1 MRNKCNII
9 KDILPLYAED
19 MASQDTRDFV
29 DEHLKHCAGCQ
40 AELGQIKQSVDF
52 EPDGNTLPLKKLKK
66 KLRTKRI
73 QTIMFTVTLAFAIL
87 VSLFAVLTSPQYFPY
102 SDGLLTVSDN
112 MNGSITISFDE
123 KVTGYSCSK
132 GIDIDTGVEVYYID
146 AWNTIW
152 DGLFSKREKQ
162 NMVVDTADKK
172 GIQVYY
178 AQNNDAADVPI
189 YGARVSDNEG
199 RKTLPRMVLGAYF
212 MFAIGAFILLF
223 IARLLLTILFKK
235 KSNVVIWLD
244 RLALLPASY
253 VLAHLLTKGINFPTY
268 SLQRDFSMIVLVTIL
283 IYCAMLSGVSLYRAR
298 KIRKIK

>member
-1 MRNKCNII
+1 
-9 KDILPLYAED
+9 
-19 MASQDTRDFV
+19 
-29 DEHLKHCAGCQ
+29 
-40 AELGQIKQSVDF
+40 
-52 EPDGNTLPLKKLKK
+52 
-66 KLRTKRI
+66 
-73 QTIMFTVTLAFAIL
+73 MFTVTLAFAIL
-87 VSLFAVLTSPQYFPY
+87 VSLFAVLTSLHFPNRWP
-102 SDGLLTVSDN
+102 VNRFDN
-112 MNGSITISFDE
+112 MNGSITISLTKKLQATVAPKE
-123 KVTGYSCSK
+123 LISIQAG
-132 GIDIDTGVEVYYID
+132 VYYID

-268 SLQRDFSMIVLVTIL
+268 SLQRDFSMIVWHVL
-283 IYCAMLSGVSLYRAR
+283 IYCAMCRGKL
-298 KIRKIK
+298 I